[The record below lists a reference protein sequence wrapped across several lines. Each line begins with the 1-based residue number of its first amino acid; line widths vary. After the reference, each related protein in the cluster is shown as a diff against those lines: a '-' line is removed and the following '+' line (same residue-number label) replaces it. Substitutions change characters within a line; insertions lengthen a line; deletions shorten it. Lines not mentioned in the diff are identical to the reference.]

1 MKYKLQ
7 IEKLKQLMES
17 KEQWLETKLKAR
29 DLEIDALKQEI
40 EKMRTGLHQRFEVI
54 QDLENQLKEL
64 KADNE
69 RLFNAL
75 PIELARGFSLWLLC
89 NYNTSEEG
97 MGLCWIDAETGTKHG
112 NNEVFEIYLNGLK

>member
-1 MKYKLQ
+1 MKVGLFQ
-7 IEKLKQLMES
+7 RNGAIND
-17 KEQWLETKLKAR
+17 LET
-29 DLEIDALKQEI
+29 
-40 EKMRTGLHQRFEVI
+40 
-54 QDLENQLKEL
+54 ENKEL
-64 KADNE
+64 KEDNE

-97 MGLCWIDAETGTKHG
+97 CGLCWIDAETGTKHG

>member
-29 DLEIDALKQEI
+29 DLEIDALK
-40 EKMRTGLHQRFEVI
+40 QRFEVI